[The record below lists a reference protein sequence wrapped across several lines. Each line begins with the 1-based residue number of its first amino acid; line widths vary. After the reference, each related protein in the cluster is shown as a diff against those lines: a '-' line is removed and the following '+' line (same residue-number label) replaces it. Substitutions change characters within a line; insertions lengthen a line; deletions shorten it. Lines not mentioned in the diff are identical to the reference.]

1 MSKQVL
7 ITGGNAGIGFA
18 TAQLFKQQ
26 GYAVTITGRDEQRL
40 NDAANELGVDAILCD
55 MSDIAGQQQII
66 EKFAETGLDALVLN
80 AALATFMPIDISES
94 SHFDQYTAANLEGPY
109 FLIKNLLPA
118 LKKKQGAV
126 TVITSA
132 VVDNGLPNASL
143 YAMTKGG
150 MDALV
155 RSLAVEFAPQH
166 VRINAV
172 APGAVDTPILSKL
185 GIPPEQLAEIRQQQ
199 EAMIPLGRYG
209 QPAEIAQVVHAQIKC
224 SYVTGATWAVDG
236 GVNAI

>member
-1 MSKQVL
+1 
-7 ITGGNAGIGFA
+7 
-18 TAQLFKQQ
+18 
-26 GYAVTITGRDEQRL
+26 
-40 NDAANELGVDAILCD
+40 
-55 MSDIAGQQQII
+55 
-66 EKFAETGLDALVLN
+66 
-80 AALATFMPIDISES
+80 MPIDISES

-185 GIPPEQLAEIRQQQ
+185 GIPPEQLAVIRQQQ

-209 QPAEIAQVVHAQIKC
+209 QPAEIAQVVHAQVEC